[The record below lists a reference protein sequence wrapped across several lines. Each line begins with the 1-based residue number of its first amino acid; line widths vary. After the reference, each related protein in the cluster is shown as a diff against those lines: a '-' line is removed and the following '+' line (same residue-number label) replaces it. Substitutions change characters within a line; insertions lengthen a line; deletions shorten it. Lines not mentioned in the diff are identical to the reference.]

1 MVLKIEQKL
10 AFKVCI
16 FGDGGVGKTTLI
28 RRFSTGIF
36 EEDIKMTIGADF
48 SVKNVEIDGKK
59 ITLRIWDFAG
69 EDRFRVL
76 LPAFAKGADGGIFM
90 YDTTRFS
97 SLGQIRDWL
106 SIFEYFI
113 SDNEAKIPIIMVGGK
128 IDLEEKRSVP
138 SEDAENLSS
147 TFGLKGY
154 FECSSKT
161 GDKVEDIFKFIAQ
174 KMVEGKG

>member
-1 MVLKIEQKL
+1 MLEIEKKL
-10 AFKVCI
+10 AFKVAV
-16 FGDGGVGKTTLI
+16 FGNGGVGKTTLI

-48 SVKNVEIDGKK
+48 SVKHVDIDGRK

-69 EDRFRVL
+69 EERFRVL

-113 SDNEAKIPIIMVGGK
+113 AEDKVKIPIIMVGSK

-138 SEDAENLSS
+138 SEDAEELSRN
-147 TFGLKGY
+147 FDLKGY

-161 GDKVEDIFKFIAQ
+161 GERVEDIFENLAKKIIEN
-174 KMVEGKG
+174 KD

>member
-1 MVLKIEQKL
+1 MLKIEQKL
-10 AFKVCI
+10 AYKVCV

-28 RRFSTGIF
+28 RRFATGIF
-36 EEDIKMTIGADF
+36 EKDIKMTIGADF
-48 SVKNVEIDGKK
+48 SVKNVELDGKN

-113 SDNEAKIPIIMVGGK
+113 SDDDVKIPIIMVGGK

-138 SEDAENLSS
+138 SEEAEDLSR
-147 TFGLKGY
+147 TFELKGY

-161 GDKVEDIFKFIAQ
+161 GDKVEEIFKFIAQ
-174 KMVEGKG
+174 KMVEGKR